1 MVYGIWTGKEG
12 FPTLVFQVVVDHDRR
27 IQYVSN
33 YFYGANNDITICYND
48 LYTRQ
53 VLAGAFKDVS
63 YELYD
68 ANGKSLLVKGGYLI
82 TDGGYVDNIVFIDPD
97 HARMTRQSVLWSE
110 WIESIRKD
118 VECK

>member
-1 MVYGIWTGKEG
+1 MISP
-12 FPTLVFQVVVDHDRR
+12 FAM
-27 IQYVSN
+27 I
-33 YFYGANNDITICYND
+33 
-48 LYTRQ
+48 YTRQ

-68 ANGKSLLVKGGYLI
+68 ANEKSLLVKGGYLI